1 MVLAI
6 TATALLG
13 SSSAATPITNFVDVS
28 TDDWFFSY
36 VEFTLERGFFDGVS
50 ETEFAPN
57 ESITRAMFVTALWRL
72 HSINNEQLTMN
83 NVGEVLQNPQN
94 RIEFYDVAQDAWYS
108 EAIDWAST
116 NQLIFGVVEGIF
128 APHDELTREQMATI
142 IYRYQR
148 FSDTILPDITAGG
161 EFYDWYDTSPSGKHG
176 VERITAQGIMHGHYD
191 GTFGPRGSVT
201 RAEVAAVMMRLTEI
215 Y

>member
-1 MVLAI
+1 MILAI
-6 TATALLG
+6 TATTLLG
-13 SSSAATPITNFVDVS
+13 AGSAATLIANFADVS
-28 TDDWFFSY
+28 ANDWFFGY
-36 VEFTLERGFFDGVS
+36 VEFAVRNGLFDGVS
-50 ETEFAPN
+50 ETEFAPDAP
-57 ESITRAMFVTALWRL
+57 ITRAMFITALWRL
-72 HSINNEQLTMN
+72 HSINNEQLSTN

-94 RIEFYDVAQDAWYS
+94 LIEFYDVAQDAWYS
-108 EAIDWAST
+108 EAIAWAST

-148 FSDTILPDITAGG
+148 FSDTILPDITVGG
-161 EFYDWYDTSPSGKHG
+161 EFYDWHDTSPSGKHG
-176 VERITAQGIMHGHYD
+176 VERITAQGIMRGHYD

-215 Y
+215 